1 MKCLR
6 IYATQDG
13 ESHIGEVDVALPS
26 TDLFAD
32 RPPVQLSSAYPASKV
47 QIVSI
52 PAGVKDTG
60 WHTAPGR
67 ILTMWLNGG
76 TEFETSDGG
85 IGRLSAG
92 GLLLAE
98 DTHGKGHLTR
108 LPENGQ
114 QIVMIFM
121 PDGIS

>member
-1 MKCLR
+1 MKWLR
-6 IYATQDG
+6 IYATPDG
-13 ESHIGEVDVALPS
+13 ESHIGEVDVPLPS

-32 RPPVQLSSAYPASKV
+32 RPPVQLSSAYPASGV

-85 IGRLSAG
+85 IRRLSAG

-108 LPENGQ
+108 LPANGQ